1 MAGVVSRLQRAIL
14 LRMLAR
20 QTPDKL
26 LALSRKRLERVFA
39 CAASRSPAYRSL
51 LQEAGVAATAGLSAA
66 EILQRA
72 PVLEKAHLFERFGV
86 DELLVQGLE
95 PASLAGILT
104 SSGYGGGRFA
114 FAVSTRRQQRSTP
127 QDIDLGLQLAFGID
141 SRSTLLVNCL
151 PMGVVF
157 NSNAVCVANVS
168 VREDMALAIL
178 AQAGPL
184 FDQVILCTDPLFCKR
199 LLDHAAAQGFDW
211 GRRRTNVILGEEMF
225 AEDFRSYL
233 AGRLGV
239 EPGAPDGPMLGSSM
253 GVGELGLNLFFET
266 RQTIALRR
274 ALHRQDPDRLLP
286 AFFCFNPL
294 RTFVEVLAPDA
305 HGVGDLVIS
314 MLDERAPLPM
324 IRYRTGDRARW
335 LIAADTAHLD
345 AATRAAL
352 DRQPFPVIAI
362 LGRDRDRID
371 EHWQVDHFKA
381 LLYRQPALAEPLSGA
396 FALHGQPAGLQW
408 DVQLARGRD
417 AELTRVQGEL
427 AALLA
432 DSAAKRAAPLP
443 QLRCYPYAA
452 FPHGMGLDYERK
464 FRYYQAP

>member
-26 LALSRKRLERVFA
+26 LALSRQRLERVFA
-39 CAASRSPAYRSL
+39 RAASRSPAYRSL
-51 LQEAGVAATAGLSAA
+51 LQEAGVAATASLSAA

-86 DELLVQGLE
+86 DELLVLGLE

-211 GRRRTNVILGEEMF
+211 GRRRTNVIL
-225 AEDFRSYL
+225 
-233 AGRLGV
+233 
-239 EPGAPDGPMLGSSM
+239 
-253 GVGELGLNLFFET
+253 
-266 RQTIALRR
+266 
-274 ALHRQDPDRLLP
+274 
-286 AFFCFNPL
+286 
-294 RTFVEVLAPDA
+294 
-305 HGVGDLVIS
+305 
-314 MLDERAPLPM
+314 
-324 IRYRTGDRARW
+324 
-335 LIAADTAHLD
+335 
-345 AATRAAL
+345 
-352 DRQPFPVIAI
+352 
-362 LGRDRDRID
+362 
-371 EHWQVDHFKA
+371 
-381 LLYRQPALAEPLSGA
+381 
-396 FALHGQPAGLQW
+396 
-408 DVQLARGRD
+408 
-417 AELTRVQGEL
+417 
-427 AALLA
+427 
-432 DSAAKRAAPLP
+432 
-443 QLRCYPYAA
+443 
-452 FPHGMGLDYERK
+452 
-464 FRYYQAP
+464 

>member
-1 MAGVVSRLQRAIL
+1 MVGMVSRLRRAFL

-20 QTPDKL
+20 QTPEKL
-26 LALSRKRLERVFA
+26 WGLSRKRLQRVFA
-39 CAASRSPAYRSL
+39 RAAVHSPAYRRL
-51 LQEAGVAATAGLSAA
+51 LQEAGVSATPGLSADA
-66 EILQRA
+66 ILQRA
-72 PVLEKAHLFERFGV
+72 PVLDKAGLFERFGV
-86 DELLVQGLE
+86 DELLVRGLG
-95 PASLAGILT
+95 PAALGGILT

-114 FAVSTRRQQRSTP
+114 FGVSTRRQQRSTP
-127 QDIDLGLQLAFGID
+127 EDIDLGLQLAFGID

-151 PMGVVF
+151 PMGVMF

-211 GRRRTNVILGEEMF
+211 GRLRTNLILGEEMF

-233 AGRLGV
+233 AHHLRV
-239 EPGAPDGPMLGSSM
+239 EPDAPDGPMLASSM

-274 ALHRQDPDRLLP
+274 ALHRQDPDGLVP
-286 AFFCFNPL
+286 AFFCFSPL

-305 HGVGDLVIS
+305 DGVGDLVIS

-335 LIAADTAHLD
+335 LAAADTAPLD
-345 AATRAAL
+345 PATRAAL
-352 DRQPFPVIAI
+352 QRQPFPVIAI

-371 EHWQVDHFKA
+371 QHWHVDHFKA
-381 LLYRQPALAEPLSGA
+381 LLYRQPTLAETLSGA
-396 FALHGQPAGLQW
+396 FTVRGQPAGLQL
-408 DVQLARGRD
+408 DVQLTRGRD
-417 AELTRVQGEL
+417 AEVARVE
-427 AALLA
+427 AALGSLLA
-432 DSAAKRAAPLP
+432 ESAGKRFAPVP

-464 FRYYQAP
+464 FRYFQAS